1 MTAPPRTDPPYVP
14 IRHTRWPTRRTPRP
28 VLLLGIV
35 LLAGA
40 VLVALVHRPS
50 PAQRAADLRGF
61 LADMN
66 TGIESCAGGVGE
78 SLGVL
83 HQVESGDRRDLT
95 TAIYIAQYG
104 ASNCSLANSEP
115 LDDLSGYQV
124 TESLASFRLGTVVTG
139 LTNWATPDA
148 QDVQTDVAQVLAAR
162 NQRAKSQAMA
172 ALSQALGR
180 LDAQRSAVDSVIEA
194 ANRALSA
201 HASPPVLPG

>member
-1 MTAPPRTDPPYVP
+1 MSAPPRTDPPYVP
-14 IRHTRWPTRRTPRP
+14 IRHTRWPTRRTPRWAI
-28 VLLLGIV
+28 LAGIV

-50 PAQRAADLRGF
+50 QGQRAADFRGF

-78 SLGVL
+78 SLGAL
-83 HQVESGDRRDLT
+83 RQFEAGDHRDLQ

-124 TESLASFRLGTVVTG
+124 TESLASFHLGTVVTG
-139 LTNWATPDA
+139 LINWATPDA
-148 QDVQTDVAQVLAAR
+148 QDVQTDVARILDAR
-162 NQRAKSQAMA
+162 NQQASSQATA
-172 ALSQALGR
+172 ALRKDL
-180 LDAQRSAVDSVIEA
+180 LKLNAQRSAVDSVIEA
-194 ANRALSA
+194 ANRSLSA